1 MAKSRIFALIGNI
14 IYTLLAFGS
23 TLVGWTVLVLQ
34 HSKALDEEL
43 KKAGLDMQ
51 LLITA
56 MIIAFSL
63 ILILMIFNW
72 IAFARLDKGKGWRI
86 YFLVLG
92 IFYGLASTINSAGII
107 ITLPIAICFILAFVF
122 KRRELSEV

>member
-23 TLVGWTVLVLQ
+23 TLVGWTLLVLQ

-107 ITLPIAICFILAFVF
+107 ITLPIAVCFILAFVF

>member
-23 TLVGWTVLVLQ
+23 TLVGWTLLVLQ